1 MPRVESLDNR
11 FGMHTMLRRRRLANG
26 FHSLPITSFMM
37 RSAVTISL
45 VREAFGG
52 PFVFWHD
59 LATACAKA
67 AELGFDAVEV
77 FPRSAAELDVN
88 LLRSCLDR
96 HQLKLAAM
104 GTGAGWVV
112 KKLRLTDHDVS
123 VRSAAR
129 SFISEIID
137 IAGSFGAPAII
148 GSMQGRAEG
157 GLSHE
162 QHLVWLAEALDEL
175 APRAAEHGTALLIEP
190 LNRYETNLINSV
202 ADGVK
207 LIGALK
213 ATNVKL
219 LCDLFH
225 MNLEEADIAQA
236 LSDAGPYVGHVHFA
250 DSNRRAVGFGH
261 MSMAPI
267 IAALRRIGYEGYL
280 SAEVLPLPNSD
291 EAARQTI
298 TSYRACLASSQ

>member
-1 MPRVESLDNR
+1 ML
-11 FGMHTMLRRRRLANG
+11 LRRSLANG
-26 FHSLPITSFMM
+26 FHSHPITSSMM

-45 VREAFGG
+45 VREASGG

-59 LATACAKA
+59 LAEGCAKA

-77 FPRSAAELDVN
+77 FPRSAAEVDVS
-88 LLRSCLDR
+88 LLRSCLEQ

-112 KKLRLTDHDVS
+112 KKLRLTDHDES

-129 SFISEIID
+129 SFIREIID
-137 IAGSFGAPAII
+137 VAGSFEAPAII

-175 APRAAEHGTALLIEP
+175 APRAAEHGTTLLIEP

-225 MNLEEADIAQA
+225 MNIEEVDIARA
-236 LSDAGPYVGHVHFA
+236 LTDAESHVGHVHFA

-261 MSMAPI
+261 TSMRPI
-267 IAALRRIGYEGYL
+267 IAALRRIGYDGYL
-280 SAEVLPLPNSD
+280 SAEVLPLPSSD

-298 TSYRACLASSQ
+298 TSFRACAVSSHE